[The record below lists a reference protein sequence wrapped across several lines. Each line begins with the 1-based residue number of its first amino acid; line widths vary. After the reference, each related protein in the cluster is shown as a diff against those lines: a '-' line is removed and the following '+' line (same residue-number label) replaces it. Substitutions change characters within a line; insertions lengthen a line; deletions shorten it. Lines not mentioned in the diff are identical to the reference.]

1 MIISQLLTARCNSPT
16 SVKFPELNYAH
27 EWRYWLVKCMLFLRV
42 LEGTFVLTI
51 ISLCSN
57 ANNVGDLKILT
68 PNFFLKGRSL
78 CVVPV
83 FHMYID
89 LMFIWNVT
97 KEILQYTQ
105 VWIVQHLLRQLN
117 KLVLWHQ
124 LNIHI

>member
-1 MIISQLLTARCNSPT
+1 MPMNEDIDLCEMHAVFACRGL
-16 SVKFPELNYAH
+16 
-27 EWRYWLVKCMLFLRV
+27 

-68 PNFFLKGRSL
+68 PNFLFFFIVVFLKGRSL

-89 LMFIWNVT
+89 LIFI
-97 KEILQYTQ
+97 
-105 VWIVQHLLRQLN
+105 
-117 KLVLWHQ
+117 
-124 LNIHI
+124 

>member
-1 MIISQLLTARCNSPT
+1 
-16 SVKFPELNYAH
+16 
-27 EWRYWLVKCMLFLRV
+27 MLFLRV

-68 PNFFLKGRSL
+68 PKFVFFIIVVFLKGRSL

-89 LMFIWNVT
+89 LLFI
-97 KEILQYTQ
+97 
-105 VWIVQHLLRQLN
+105 
-117 KLVLWHQ
+117 
-124 LNIHI
+124 

>member
-1 MIISQLLTARCNSPT
+1 
-16 SVKFPELNYAH
+16 
-27 EWRYWLVKCMLFLRV
+27 MLFLRV

-68 PNFFLKGRSL
+68 PKFVFFIVVFLKGRSL

-89 LMFIWNVT
+89 LIFI
-97 KEILQYTQ
+97 
-105 VWIVQHLLRQLN
+105 
-117 KLVLWHQ
+117 
-124 LNIHI
+124 

>member
-1 MIISQLLTARCNSPT
+1 
-16 SVKFPELNYAH
+16 
-27 EWRYWLVKCMLFLRV
+27 MLFLRV

-68 PNFFLKGRSL
+68 PNFLIFFIVVFLKGRSL

-89 LMFIWNVT
+89 L
-97 KEILQYTQ
+97 IL
-105 VWIVQHLLRQLN
+105 I
-117 KLVLWHQ
+117 
-124 LNIHI
+124 

>member
-1 MIISQLLTARCNSPT
+1 
-16 SVKFPELNYAH
+16 
-27 EWRYWLVKCMLFLRV
+27 MLFLRV

-68 PNFFLKGRSL
+68 PKFFFIVFLKHVKGRSL

-89 LMFIWNVT
+89 LIFI
-97 KEILQYTQ
+97 
-105 VWIVQHLLRQLN
+105 
-117 KLVLWHQ
+117 
-124 LNIHI
+124 